1 MLIDKWDDFSST
13 STCYV
18 CLLIVL
24 MFFFPQS
31 IYSNSHKMEFFY
43 WETCSFS
50 GWEKIEFL
58 YQAYYILQS
67 APKVRF

>member
-24 MFFFPQS
+24 MFFPQS